1 MTVPYPNCEE
11 EERLQA
17 LAKDTQEDE
26 PEDVEAS
33 KKRGRESGEDDDDL
47 DDDEELLYAQALT
60 VSQDVQDEQE
70 ANGDRR
76 KRGRTRP
83 GRNGLATAAPTWSA
97 SFDQAPA
104 LATSE
109 TTALS
114 STSKR
119 KRAQSAEGNDGAASP
134 LQGATAAL
142 PHVVTPGPS
151 LGATTAEEDT
161 WSLQTWGKCEAFS
174 VALIEEKFQ
183 PPPVLTK
190 EAQKTKWKA
199 ELGKIRPFLEMME
212 RFMCADGSTS
222 RVKDSEIKAAF
233 KAFKACGVK
242 VDRKLEYT
250 AEVGEVKI
258 FSSRV
263 LLLKDILQGSKDLKD
278 MALCCGK
285 SGTCS
290 TENLKKLID
299 QIHASTEYF
308 IEEKWLSF
316 PVLWVQARTA
326 LITFDFKSFHCFS
339 EFQVSSLKFQI
350 IFHSIY

>member
-17 LAKDTQEDE
+17 LAKDTQEEE
-26 PEDVEAS
+26 PEDVEMS
-33 KKRGRESGEDDDDL
+33 KKRGREDGEDDDDL
-47 DDDEELLYAQALT
+47 DDDEELMYAQALT
-60 VSQDVQDEQE
+60 VSQDPQDEQQD
-70 ANGDRR
+70 ANGERK
-76 KRGRTRP
+76 KRGRTTKR
-83 GRNGLATAAPTWSA
+83 GSATAAATWAA
-97 SFDQAPA
+97 SFDQVPGLPQPPGMS

-109 TTALS
+109 TPAATLA

-119 KRAQSAEGNDGAASP
+119 KRALSGEGQGNDGAASP
-134 LQGATAAL
+134 LQGATTAL
-142 PHVVTPGPS
+142 PHVGTSGPS

-161 WSLQTWGKCEAFS
+161 WSLQTWDKCETFS
-174 VALIEEKFQ
+174 VALIEGKFQ
-183 PPPVLTK
+183 APPVLTK

-199 ELGKIRPFLEMME
+199 EVGKIRPFLEMME
-212 RFMCADGSTS
+212 RFLCADGSTG

-233 KAFKACGVK
+233 KAFKASGVK

-250 AEVGEVKI
+250 AEVGGVKI

-263 LLLKDILQGSKDLKD
+263 LLLKDILQASKDLKD
-278 MALCCGK
+278 MALLCGK

-299 QIHASTEYF
+299 QIHTSTDLF
-308 IEEKWLSF
+308 IEAKWLSF

-326 LITFDFKSFHCFS
+326 LITSDFKSFHNFS
-339 EFQVSSLKFQI
+339 EF
-350 IFHSIY
+350 